1 MSFTPLKYRA
11 TTPNVF
17 FKILKGRIDE
27 YFVTNNKARVGDYRM
42 FIKTAV
48 MLLAYLT
55 PFYFLVFHKIDNIF
69 LYLGL
74 WLIMGVFMA
83 GIGLSIMHDAIHG
96 SYSKNK
102 TFNKILGEV
111 INFVG
116 GASINWKIQHNVL
129 HHTYT
134 NIEEYD
140 QDLDG
145 PSVLR
150 FSPHQKKIKIH
161 KYQHLYAWFLYGL
174 LTINWATYKDF
185 DSILR
190 YKKMG
195 LIGGGKNQF
204 AIELVKIILTKILY
218 FGFILFLPIFF
229 GTDSVWMVIVG
240 FFIMHVVAGLILSC
254 IFQPAHVM
262 ESCEFATAGE
272 DHIIKQ
278 DWAAHQILNTVN
290 FAPKN
295 KLLSWY
301 VGGLNFQIEH
311 HLFPNICH
319 IHYKDLSKI
328 VEATAKEF
336 GLPYFVEPTFRSAL
350 WNHAKML
357 KKLGAA

>member
-1 MSFTPLKYRA
+1 MSFIPLKYKA
-11 TTPNVF
+11 KAPNAF
-17 FKILKGRIDE
+17 FKILKGRIDD
-27 YFVTNNKARVGDYRM
+27 YFITNNKDRVGDYRM
-42 FIKTAV
+42 YIKTAV
-48 MLLAYLT
+48 MLIAYLV
-55 PFYFLVFHKIDNIF
+55 PFYFIIFQDVQNIWI
-69 LYLGL
+69 YLSL
-74 WLIMGVFMA
+74 WLMMGIFMA
-83 GIGLSIMHDAIHG
+83 GIGFSIMHDAIHG
-96 SYSKNK
+96 SYSNNK

-134 NIEEYD
+134 NVEEYD

-145 PSVLR
+145 PSILR
-150 FSPHQKKIKIH
+150 FSPNQKKIKLH
-161 KYQHLYAWFLYGL
+161 KYQYLYAWLLYGL
-174 LTINWATYKDF
+174 LTVNWSTYKDF
-185 DSILR
+185 NSILR

-204 AIELVKIILTKILY
+204 SIEFIKIILTKISY
-218 FGFILFLPIFF
+218 FGFIFFLPLYFS
-229 GTDSVWMVIVG
+229 GVG
-240 FFIMHVVAGLILSC
+240 FGLVISGFLVMHIIAGLILSC
-254 IFQPAHVM
+254 IFQIAHVM
-262 ESCEFATAGE
+262 EDCKFATAGE

-295 KLLSWY
+295 TILSWF

-328 VEATAKEF
+328 VEETAKEF
-336 GLPYFVEPTFRSAL
+336 GLPYFVQPTFRSAL
-350 WNHAKML
+350 WYHAKML

>member
-1 MSFTPLKYRA
+1 MTFTPLKYKA
-11 TTPNVF
+11 KTPTDF
-17 FKILKGRIDE
+17 FKTLKGRIDE
-27 YFVTNNKARVGDYRM
+27 YFISNNKERVGDYRM
-42 FIKTAV
+42 YIKTVV
-48 MLLAYLT
+48 MLLTYLI
-55 PFYFLVFHKIDNIF
+55 PFYFIVFVDIQNTWIH
-69 LYLGL
+69 LGL
-74 WLIMGVFMA
+74 WTIMGVFMA
-83 GIGLSIMHDAIHG
+83 GIGLSVMHDAIHG
-96 SYSKNK
+96 SYSKYKKLNK
-102 TFNKILGEV
+102 VLGEV

-140 QDLDG
+140 QDLNG
-145 PSVLR
+145 PSILR
-150 FSPHQKKIKIH
+150 FSPNQKKIKLH
-161 KYQHLYAWFLYGL
+161 KYQHIYAWLIYCL
-174 LTINWATYKDF
+174 LTLNWSTYKDF
-185 DSILR
+185 NSILR

-204 AIELVKIILTKILY
+204 TIELIKIIVTKILY
-218 FGFILFLPIFF
+218 FSFILFLPLYF
-229 GTDSVWMVIVG
+229 GSASVGTTIIG
-240 FFIMHVVAGLILSC
+240 FFIMHGLAGLILSS

-262 ESCEFATAGE
+262 EECEFATAA
-272 DHIIKQ
+272 DDNIIKQ

-301 VGGLNFQIEH
+301 VGGLNFQVEH

-328 VEATAKEF
+328 VETTAKEF
-336 GLPYFVEPTFRSAL
+336 GLPYFVQPTFRSAL

-357 KKLGAA
+357 KKLGTV